1 MRPGSITSPRR
12 ASARSARVPR
22 SRRGQNLVEFS
33 LVLPIMIIV
42 MLGIAEFGLIY
53 FTRAS
58 VENATR
64 EGARYAAIHPT
75 DVSGIQ
81 TRVRQTVSAL
91 DPSSLTID
99 VIYPDGDSLPTQRVQ
114 VSVSYPLT
122 TFWPGPHSGTYG
134 TSSTMRIEKE

>member
-1 MRPGSITSPRR
+1 MRNRHSC
-12 ASARSARVPR
+12 
-22 SRRGQNLVEFS
+22 RGQNLVEFS
-33 LVLPIMIIV
+33 LVLPIMIIS
-42 MLGIAEFGLIY
+42 MLGILEFGLVY

-58 VENATR
+58 VENAAR

-81 TRVRQTVSAL
+81 TRVRRTVGGL
-91 DPSSLTID
+91 DPSTLTIN
-99 VIYPDGDSLPTQRVQ
+99 VTYPDGDSLPTERVQ